1 MQWYIVVG
9 IFLQVFLKLRTEN
22 SVCFSSLTLAMVV
35 IIALVLVTNMD
46 LTVGQLQKTKYFT
59 RFQGEREK
67 KKLLTALS
75 LVISPDTVIPLCKHK
90 NRQRLQRSCTAGWLP
105 VEAWIVRW
113 LLWNFLIFWAES
125 CMMIFNF
132 TWKALVPESSGR

>member
-46 LTVGQLQKTKYFT
+46 LTVGQLQKTMYFT

-67 KKLLTALS
+67 KKVVDCTKPCDLAGYSDSTVQTQKPTAVAAQL
-75 LVISPDTVIPLCKHK
+75 HG
-90 NRQRLQRSCTAGWLP
+90 RLASR
-105 VEAWIVRW
+105 
-113 LLWNFLIFWAES
+113 
-125 CMMIFNF
+125 
-132 TWKALVPESSGR
+132 